1 MTNNI
6 KALLA
11 TTALFFSCQTL
22 ASSGCAF
29 EENQSGL
36 IATCNEEIQEVI
48 LTGAV
53 ATQTMLELDDFSQG
67 YQEYQ
72 VDTAA
77 ITPLKNIKEL
87 TEIVVI
93 IGTWCGDCHRET
105 PRLIRIL
112 EEVNNPNIKVTYI
125 GVDRAKSDPEGLA
138 AQYEFT
144 RIPTIIVSQNGEEL
158 GRIIER
164 PETSLEIDLA
174 KILN

>member
-6 KALLA
+6 TALLA
-11 TTALFFSCQTL
+11 TTALFFSCQVL
-22 ASSGCAF
+22 ASSDCAF
-29 EENQSGL
+29 ENNQDGF
-36 IATCNEEIQEVI
+36 IATCNEEKQEVI
-48 LTGAV
+48 LTGTV
-53 ATQTMLELDDFSQG
+53 TTQTMLELDEFSKD

-77 ITPLKNIKEL
+77 ITPLKNLKEP

-144 RIPTIIVSQNGEEL
+144 RIPTIIVSQDGEEL